1 MISGSK
7 FLRKFAVLF
16 IAAILVGLYGII
28 SINHDRMSFAEEASQ
43 TETADKKPQA
53 TEPKPEPKEVDNA
66 TCLGCHN
73 PDILKMSKEE
83 LLDQVNVSDKAV
95 PPVAKVPYVF
105 GELNLSI
112 DEKKYSNSVHA
123 DLTCVQC
130 HKDISDVPHNQRLA
144 AVDCKECHEEAVDS
158 IQAGAHGKKA
168 IPKGPN
174 PPPCIGCH
182 NVHYGQAQSTYDS
195 EFKTKVCLDCH
206 TAYKMNIYKEHA
218 GLTQPG
224 MHLKMGCM
232 ICHHGGKPGLHNL
245 PAEKNKAANCEKC
258 HSENSILSTSKPK
271 PTGLEGYLLQTGFIN
286 ENLIQKYSYVIGAN
300 RIPALDLIIIIVVL
314 GTFALPIFHGGLR
327 ILSRKKGGHHPSG
340 EKIYLHP
347 LFERIWHWFQ
357 ALCIIMLIITGIM
370 IHWPERFQGSF
381 GWAVNVH
388 NWFGWA
394 AVITWALWFLYVVF
408 TGRISHYIPRKG
420 EIPGGMI
427 KQAKFYGYG
436 IFKHEPHPYAP
447 SEDNK
452 FNPLQK
458 IAYLKFQLLLFPLL
472 LVSGIIYMY
481 PETFAGIINAIGGLW
496 VLATLHLILGA
507 LFAAFLVA
515 HLYLATTGETI
526 GENFKAMVFGYGTKE
541 DHVDHK
547 HTRIT

>member
-16 IAAILVGLYGII
+16 IAVTLVGLYGII
-28 SINHDRMSFAEEASQ
+28 SINNDRMIFAQ
-43 TETADKKPQA
+43 ETGQNESADKKPQT
-53 TEPKPEPKEVDNA
+53 TESKPEPKEVDNE

-83 LLDQVNVSDKAV
+83 LADQVNVGAKAV
-95 PPVAKVPYVF
+95 LPMAKPPYVF

-112 DEKKYSNSVHA
+112 DEKKYGKSVHK

-130 HKDISDVPHNQRLA
+130 HKDIPDAPHNQRLA
-144 AVDCKECHEEAVDS
+144 PVDCKECHEDAVES
-158 IQAGAHGKKA
+158 IQSGAHGTKA
-168 IPKGPN
+168 GPKA
-174 PPPCIGCH
+174 PPCIGCH
-182 NVHYGQAQSTYDS
+182 NVHYGEAQSTYDS
-195 EFKTKVCLDCH
+195 VFKAKACLDCH
-206 TAYKMNIYKEHA
+206 AAYGMNTYKQHEA
-218 GLTQPG
+218 LTQPG

-232 ICHHGGKPGLHNL
+232 LCHHGAKPGLHNL
-245 PAEKNKAANCEKC
+245 PAGKIKAVNCEQC
-258 HSENSILSTSKPK
+258 HSENSVLSTSKPK
-271 PTGLEGYLLQTGFIN
+271 PTDLVGYLLQTGFIN
-286 ENLIQKYSYVIGAN
+286 EDLMQKYSYVVGAN

-327 ILSRKKGGHHPSG
+327 ILTRKKGGHNTSE

-381 GWAVNVH
+381 DWAVNVH

-394 AVITWALWFLYVVF
+394 AVITWALWFLYAVF
-408 TGRISHYIPRKG
+408 SGRISHYIPKKG
-420 EIPGGMI
+420 EIPGGLI

-447 SEDNK
+447 AENNK

-472 LVSGIIYMY
+472 LVSGILYMY
-481 PETFAGIINAIGGLW
+481 PETFAGVINAIGGLW